1 MLISA
6 IQQHESTVSVHIP
19 PPLWA
24 YFPYPSHP
32 SWSLR
37 SAELSS
43 RVTQQPPASCFTYGS
58 VYMSVP
64 LSLYP
69 TLSFPC
75 WVHKSLSSF
84 QVCNTVLLT
93 LVPMPYTHY
102 VSVTYLFYD
111 WKFVPFGYLH
121 PFPPLPS
128 PHIWQPQSVLC
139 ICEVLFSGEGSGFHV
154 RSNGVYLSL
163 SDLTSFRMGW
173 MIFQCVCGRKK
184 FATVW

>member
-93 LVPMPYTHY
+93 IVIMLYLISPWLILYLEVCTFWLSSFLPPTH
-102 VSVTYLFYD
+102 F
-111 WKFVPFGYLH
+111 
-121 PFPPLPS
+121 
-128 PHIWQPQSVLC
+128 WQPPICSFCSLLCMSLVLC
-139 ICEVLFSGEGSGFHV
+139 VCFVFVFS
-154 RSNGVYLSL
+154 
-163 SDLTSFRMGW
+163 
-173 MIFQCVCGRKK
+173 
-184 FATVW
+184 